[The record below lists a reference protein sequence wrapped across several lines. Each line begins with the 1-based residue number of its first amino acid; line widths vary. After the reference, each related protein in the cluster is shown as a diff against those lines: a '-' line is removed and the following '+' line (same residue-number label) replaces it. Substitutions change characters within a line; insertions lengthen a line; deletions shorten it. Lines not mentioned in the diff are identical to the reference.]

1 MVLTAHL
8 KQYRRLRRLLCAL
21 LIAGAAIPAVNWL
34 ISRAEAH
41 STTLAADAPEL
52 TSVTAPGRIEPRD
65 GVLTIAATPTATA
78 PAIVSELHVQPGD
91 WAERGAVLATLSGR
105 AELEAALVASE
116 RRITIAQARLAALQ
130 APAKEDD
137 LRALRAEVASAE
149 ARFHQA
155 QSEARRFRELHETQL
170 VSAAALEAQEAQ
182 LTVAS
187 RTLEAMRA
195 RLAGL
200 SRARPADLAVAT
212 AEWEAARAEADEAR
226 ARLETTLVRA
236 PCAGRVLV
244 IHAQPGQ
251 AVGASGLLSFGR
263 TSEMFVDAEVMEE
276 DLGRI
281 GVGQQVRIT
290 GAVLAGAAHGEV
302 EQIGSIVGSREV
314 FETDPTAFTDSRVA
328 HVKIRVTEPARFERF
343 IRARVAVEILR

>member
-21 LIAGAAIPAVNWL
+21 LIAGAAIPAVTWL
-34 ISRAEAH
+34 ISQAEANP
-41 STTLAADAPEL
+41 TATATDAPEL
-52 TSVTAPGRIEPRD
+52 ASVTAPGRIEPRD

-78 PAIVSELHVQPGD
+78 PAIVSELHAQAGD
-91 WAERGAVLATLSGR
+91 WAERGTVLAILSGR
-105 AELEAALVASE
+105 PELEAALVASE
-116 RRITIAQARLAALQ
+116 RRIMIAQARLDALQ

-137 LRALRAEVASAE
+137 LRALRAEVASAD
-149 ARFHQA
+149 AHFHQA

-170 VSAAALEAQEAQ
+170 VSVAALEAQESQ

-187 RTLEAMRA
+187 RTLEAARA

-200 SRARPADLAVAT
+200 SRARPADLVVAT
-212 AEWEAARAEADEAR
+212 AELQAARAETDEAR

-236 PCAGRVLV
+236 PCAGRVLA

-276 DLGRI
+276 DLGRL
-281 GVGQQVRIT
+281 GVGQKARIT
-290 GAVLAGAAHGEV
+290 GAVLAGVAEGEV
-302 EQIGSIVGSREV
+302 EQIGYVVGSREV

-328 HVKIRVTEPARFERF
+328 HVKIRVAESVRFERF
-343 IRARVAVEILR
+343 IHARVAVEILR